1 MRTGSPRNRRSRYEK
16 GELSYGGS
24 EKREGRCFVGR
35 QVLRGS
41 EASPRIVWGNGH
53 GSSLNEEGE
62 AKRTEGAM
70 VVSPL
75 VTRRERGVGGP
86 AFGESAGH
94 RGRFAEGRA
103 DDGRFV
109 GARLTNGRLCRG
121 GEHLKDQH
129 PEEDSPEEGSGE
141 HFWDTTSPYPGL
153 AIEFTLHS
161 HYPVIRGRLEADAA
175 LYLSTFPLDPHI
187 DVLYHH
193 I

>member
-62 AKRTEGAM
+62 AKRAEGAM
-70 VVSPL
+70 VVCPVVSC
-75 VTRRERGVGGP
+75 RERGAGLASGG
-86 AFGESAGH
+86 GAGH
-94 RGRFAEGRA
+94 RGRLAKGRA
-103 DDGRFV
+103 GGERSV
-109 GARLTNGRLCRG
+109 GARFACRRFRRG

-129 PEEDSPEEGSGE
+129 AEEDSPEEDSG
-141 HFWDTTSPYPGL
+141 G
-153 AIEFTLHS
+153 HS
-161 HYPVIRGRLEADAA
+161 
-175 LYLSTFPLDPHI
+175 
-187 DVLYHH
+187 
-193 I
+193 